1 MSEINLHNVYDFVT
15 YEYNLLIQVLCVKWD
30 KNNEVVNN
38 LMENEGYQSLT
49 EKRGFLWIDK
59 LKEITNW
66 SDGDII
72 NIIGSFPHNNGRLTI
87 TWEFN
92 KKKSAQ
98 HILILGDGYFYKRDY
113 KQDYIPFVKVDC
125 LYNDLMDDTVLP
137 YILK

>member
-15 YEYNLLIQVLCVKWD
+15 YEHDLLIQVLFVKWD

-92 KKKSAQ
+92 KTKSAR

-113 KQDYIPFVKVDC
+113 KQDYKPLVKVEC
-125 LYNDLMDDTVLP
+125 LYNDLMDDNVLP

>member
-1 MSEINLHNVYDFVT
+1 MTEISIFDAYDYVT
-15 YEYNLLIQVLCVKWD
+15 YEYNLSINILFVKWD

-38 LMENEGYQSLT
+38 LMKNEAYQSIT
-49 EKRGFLWIDK
+49 EKRGFMWIDK

-66 SDGDII
+66 NDGDII
-72 NIIGSFPHNNGRLTI
+72 NIIGSFPDSNGRLTI

-92 KKKSAQ
+92 KTKSAR

-113 KQDYIPFVKVDC
+113 KQDFNPLVKVDC
-125 LYNDLMDDTVLP
+125 LYNDLMDKYVP

>member
-1 MSEINLHNVYDFVT
+1 
-15 YEYNLLIQVLCVKWD
+15 
-30 KNNEVVNN
+30 
-38 LMENEGYQSLT
+38 MENEGYQSLT

-137 YILK
+137 